1 MWGPKAEQLHP
12 GSLRTTLLLGA
23 WGGRHCPAASAQGQ
37 MTLQW
42 GKAGRRREGGGS
54 RKHGLAWIM
63 QAQGLGGP
71 GVLGSMAKLVMM
83 LRSRKSPGEPRNRG
97 RPGQEQ
103 GDPRGEEPGFLK
115 RGDGRNRVGGTESQC
130 PGLPAACGLWWQG
143 QRK

>member
-12 GSLRTTLLLGA
+12 ASLRTTLLLGA
-23 WGGRHCPAASAQGQ
+23 WGGRHRLAASAQGQ

-97 RPGQEQ
+97 RPGQE
-103 GDPRGEEPGFLK
+103 RGGPQRGGARVSEE
-115 RGDGRNRVGGTESQC
+115 RGWEEQSGGTESQC